1 MRAFSLP
8 SGEQRDDLIRKLWDR
23 QVVMLA
29 SGADSVRFRPALI
42 VSYAEIDEAV
52 AAVRDAL
59 G

>member
-1 MRAFSLP
+1 
-8 SGEQRDDLIRKLWDR
+8 
-23 QVVMLA
+23 MLA

-52 AAVRDAL
+52 AAVREAL